1 MGVSMKVFEKNCTV
15 RVFFMNEAKSC
26 VIFEQEDFHRLK
38 HKVMMA
44 FEIKIFK
51 YNYQTRATEITKC
64 SALEKGPKWN
74 SFQGY
79 SKSILNLMHV
89 AMLIICFRSLPVP
102 VFHN

>member
-1 MGVSMKVFEKNCTV
+1 MGVFMKVFEKNCIV

-64 SALEKGPKWN
+64 SAVLVCVMNE
-74 SFQGY
+74 
-79 SKSILNLMHV
+79 LL
-89 AMLIICFRSLPVP
+89 
-102 VFHN
+102 

>member
-1 MGVSMKVFEKNCTV
+1 MGVSMKVFEKNCIV
-15 RVFFMNEAKSC
+15 RVIFMNEAKSC

-64 SALEKGPKWN
+64 SALVSIGTLQAHAK
-74 SFQGY
+74 FQRNQI
-79 SKSILNLMHV
+79 KFEIL
-89 AMLIICFRSLPVP
+89 IFDPCFKKHTPNFWDTL
-102 VFHN
+102 

>member
-1 MGVSMKVFEKNCTV
+1 MGVSMKVFEKNCIV

-51 YNYQTRATEITKC
+51 YNY
-64 SALEKGPKWN
+64 
-74 SFQGY
+74 
-79 SKSILNLMHV
+79 
-89 AMLIICFRSLPVP
+89 
-102 VFHN
+102 